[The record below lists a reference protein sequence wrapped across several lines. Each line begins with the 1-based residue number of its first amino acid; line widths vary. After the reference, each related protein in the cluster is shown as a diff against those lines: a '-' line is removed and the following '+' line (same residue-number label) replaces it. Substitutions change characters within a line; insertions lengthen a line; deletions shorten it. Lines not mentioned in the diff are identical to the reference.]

1 MNNIAIVNAL
11 VYDGSGGEPFA
22 ADVLI
27 RDGRITAVGNN
38 IASGE
43 TVIDASGL
51 CLAPGFID
59 THAHSEFTLLADP
72 RAAGKIAQGVT
83 TEING
88 NCGLSGGPLMGAYA
102 ERREADLNEYGIRER
117 WSAMGEFLAL
127 LESRNPAVNFATL
140 VGHGNIRGAVVG
152 YAARAATGPEMN
164 EMKALV
170 DDAMRAGAI
179 GLSTGLIYPPG
190 VYSDTA
196 EIAALASVAARHGG
210 IYATHM
216 RSETDR
222 VVESVNETIAIGKS
236 GGLPVH
242 ISHMKTAGRRNWHKI
257 DAMLETIETA
267 RASGLRVTCDRYP
280 YTASSTDLDSV
291 LPSWAFEGGTE
302 AELARL
308 NDRETLERIRRDM
321 NSEAEDEA
329 FWRTVFVSSTANEK
343 NRWMEGMNMAVIAA
357 QLGKKPFDAMIE
369 TIVADRLRTGAIFFG
384 MSRDNLRRILAQE
397 YAMVGTDSSARS
409 FDGITASGKPH
420 PRGFGSFPRYLAKY
434 CRDEGVLPLAEGI
447 RRITSL
453 AASTFGLAD
462 RGSIRPGAWAD
473 MVILDIDS
481 LMDGA
486 TYENPFT
493 PPQGIRHVFVN
504 GVHAVRDGEVT
515 GARGGRIL
523 RKPAMISPET
533 NDAARNEG
541 LQVIA

>member
-1 MNNIAIVNAL
+1 MKAETFRIKNAL
-11 VYDGSGGEPFA
+11 VFDGSGGEPFS
-22 ADVLI
+22 ADVMV
-27 RDGRITAVGNN
+27 RDSRIAAVGNN
-38 IASGE
+38 IAACGE

-117 WSAMGEFLAL
+117 WSGMGEFLAL

-152 YAARAATGPEMN
+152 YAARAATEPEMN
-164 EMKALV
+164 SMKALV
-170 DDAMRAGAI
+170 DEAMRAGAI

-196 EIAALASVAARHGG
+196 EIAALASVAAQYGG

-222 VVESVNETIAIGKS
+222 VVESVNETIAIGRAADI
-236 GGLPVH
+236 PVH

-257 DAMLETIETA
+257 DEIFETIDA
-267 RASGLRVTCDRYP
+267 AKLNNLRVTCDRYP

-308 NDRETLERIRRDM
+308 NDRDTLERIRRDM

-329 FWRTVFVSSTANEK
+329 FWQTVFVSSIAHQK
-343 NRWMEGMNMAVIAA
+343 NRWMEGMSIAA
-357 QLGKKPFDAMIE
+357 IAARLGKKPFDAMIE
-369 TIVADRLRTGAIFFG
+369 TIIADRLRTGAIFFG
-384 MSRDNLRRILAQE
+384 MSEDNLRRILAQE
-397 YAMVGTDSSARS
+397 YAMVGTDASARS
-409 FDGITASGKPH
+409 FDGITATGKPH

-434 CRDEGVLPLAEGI
+434 CRDEGILPLAEGI

-453 AASTFGLAD
+453 AADTFGLAG
-462 RGSIRPGAWAD
+462 RGRIRPGAWAD
-473 MVILDIDS
+473 MVVFDIDT

-504 GVHAVRDGEVT
+504 GAHAVRDGEIT
-515 GARGGRIL
+515 GARGGNTTLNTI
-523 RKPAMISPET
+523 K
-533 NDAARNEG
+533 G
-541 LQVIA
+541 LQDGQD